1 MDASE
6 AQEKAL
12 LFAVKDGVATV
23 TMNRPKKMNAIDN
36 EMREGLLAA
45 WETIETDPAIRV
57 AILTGA
63 GPRAFCAGRDLKA
76 AVGAQTQFLPFLG
89 DNVHVTKPVIAA
101 VNGLAYGGGW
111 FLVQMC
117 DIAVA
122 ADTATFALPEAR
134 FGRAPHWGAWL
145 HGMVPQKIALE
156 LLMTGNSI
164 SAQRAYEIGLVNH
177 VVPADQVLAR
187 AQQLAADIIA
197 CAPLSVAGAKAM
209 MYAAAEMGRGAALR
223 TAAQIFQRAYDSEDA
238 KEGANAFKEGRKP
251 VWRGR

>member
-1 MDASE
+1 
-6 AQEKAL
+6 
-12 LFAVKDGVATV
+12 
-23 TMNRPKKMNAIDN
+23 
-36 EMREGLLAA
+36 
-45 WETIETDPAIRV
+45 
-57 AILTGA
+57 
-63 GPRAFCAGRDLKA
+63 
-76 AVGAQTQFLPFLG
+76 
-89 DNVHVTKPVIAA
+89 VIAA

-122 ADTATFALPEAR
+122 ADSATFALPEAR

-187 AQQLAADIIA
+187 ARQLAADIIA
-197 CAPLSVAGAKAM
+197 CAPLSVAGAKVM
-209 MYAAAEMGRGAALR
+209 MYAAAEM
-223 TAAQIFQRAYDSEDA
+223 
-238 KEGANAFKEGRKP
+238 
-251 VWRGR
+251 